1 MQIHISTNEHKIS
14 NEFRQLMIRKNID
27 VWYKLNNIGEHMEHK
42 LINGIKV
49 PLTAEEI
56 AQRQADE
63 LAWNAGAFDRAMNDL
78 RSKRNSL
85 LSATDYLALSDN
97 TMTEEVK
104 TYRQALRDITEGLT
118 TKEQVEA
125 VVFPTKF

>member
-1 MQIHISTNEHKIS
+1 
-14 NEFRQLMIRKNID
+14 
-27 VWYKLNNIGEHMEHK
+27 MEHK

-63 LAWNAGAFDRAMNDL
+63 LAWSAGAFDRAMNDL

-97 TMTEEVK
+97 TMTEEAR